1 VFFLSHNAD
10 ELIHDAARHACISSE
25 ISCEIESPKTSFSV
39 SHLLL
44 SFLTN
49 QRFIA
54 FPAKQQ
60 GRKHLKLFFHFS
72 KVKNQFKILEEAAKN
87 RGE

>member
-25 ISCEIESPKTSFSV
+25 ISCEIESPKTSFSI

-60 GRKHLKLFFHFS
+60 GRKKTFEIIFPFLES
-72 KVKNQFKILEEAAKN
+72 KKKSIQNP
-87 RGE
+87 